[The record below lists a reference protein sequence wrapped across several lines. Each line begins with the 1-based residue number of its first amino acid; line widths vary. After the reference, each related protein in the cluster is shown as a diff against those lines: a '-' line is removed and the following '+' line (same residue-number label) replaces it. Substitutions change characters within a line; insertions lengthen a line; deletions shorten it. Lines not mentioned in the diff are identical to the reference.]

1 MLKHYFSIS
10 LLTFKHISLYFWY
23 YKTYLTKGILMSIL
37 DNVDAATNLAK
48 NNELQLL
55 VFRISEHTDSAYY
68 AINVFKTREVVESKN
83 HFLTQIPSSHPLL
96 EGTIILRGLQIPIL
110 NLPVWLGTQ
119 LSQEDIE
126 KSNIL
131 ICDFNGVII
140 GLRIMSAFR
149 VIKKNWNE
157 MHAPDSY
164 RLKEDGV
171 VMNDTRLE
179 DGSLCLIL
187 DYEKLLSDV
196 IPQAMVDIEGDTAN
210 LKDIKIPDKLKYGT
224 ILIAEDSKTAQ
235 RHLIQIFNNANINM
249 EIFNNGQK
257 LVDYVF
263 SLGEKA
269 NDIPAI
275 ITDIEMPEMSGFTVI
290 KTLRTNINT
299 KDIPIIVNSSMT
311 GTNNKREAEVLGA
324 DAFIDKTKSHNIIP
338 LIISVMK

>member
-1 MLKHYFSIS
+1 
-10 LLTFKHISLYFWY
+10 
-23 YKTYLTKGILMSIL
+23 MSVL

-55 VFRISEHTDSAYY
+55 VFRVSDKKDSAYY
-68 AINVFKTREVVESKN
+68 AINAFKTREVVESKN
-83 HFLTQIPSSHPLL
+83 HYITQIPSSHPLL
-96 EGTIILRGLQIPIL
+96 NGTIILRGLQIPIL
-110 NLPVWLGTQ
+110 DLPAWLGIK
-119 LSQEDIE
+119 LGKEEIE

-196 IPQAMVDIEGDTAN
+196 IPQAMVDVTKDTAN
-210 LKDIKIPDKLKYGT
+210 LHKIEIPEKLKRG
-224 ILIAEDSKTAQ
+224 IVLVAEDSKTAQ
-235 RHLIQIFNNANINM
+235 RHLIQIFNNANIKM
-249 EIFNNGQK
+249 KLFDNGKK
-257 LVDYVF
+257 LIDYIE
-263 SLGEKA
+263 SLGENA
-269 NDIPAI
+269 SEIPAI

-290 KTLRTNINT
+290 KLLKMNPHTRNI
-299 KDIPIIVNSSMT
+299 PLIVNSSMT
-311 GTNNKREAEVLGA
+311 GDNNKREAEVLGA
-324 DAFIDKTKSHNIIP
+324 DGFIDKTKSHNVIP
-338 LIISVMK
+338 LIISVMN

>member
-1 MLKHYFSIS
+1 
-10 LLTFKHISLYFWY
+10 
-23 YKTYLTKGILMSIL
+23 MSVL

-55 VFRISEHTDSAYY
+55 VFRVSDNEDSAYY

-110 NLPVWLGTQ
+110 NLPAWLGSTIKK
-119 LSQEDIE
+119 EDIE

-131 ICDFNGVII
+131 ICDFNGIII

-164 RLKEDGV
+164 RLKDDGV

-187 DYEKLLSDV
+187 DYEKLLADV
-196 IPQAMVDIEGDTAN
+196 IPQAMVDVELDSSELDKST
-210 LKDIKIPDKLKYGT
+210 IPSKLRNGT
-224 ILIAEDSKTAQ
+224 VLIAEDSRTAQ
-235 RHLIQIFNNANINM
+235 RALINIFKKANINM
-249 EIFNNGQK
+249 QIFDNGKK
-257 LVDYVF
+257 LVNYVA
-263 SLGEKA
+263 SLGENA
-269 NDIPAI
+269 SEVPAI
-275 ITDIEMPEMSGFTVI
+275 VTDIEMPEMSGFTVI
-290 KTLRTNINT
+290 KTLKTNPLS

-311 GTNNKREAEVLGA
+311 GNNNKREAETLGA
-324 DAFIDKTKSHNIIP
+324 DGFIDKTKSHNVIP

>member
-1 MLKHYFSIS
+1 MIAYTI
-10 LLTFKHISLYFWY
+10 
-23 YKTYLTKGILMSIL
+23 KGYLMSVL

-55 VFRISEHTDSAYY
+55 VFRVNDKTDSAYY

-110 NLPVWLGTQ
+110 DLPAWLGSSLDKKDT
-119 LSQEDIE
+119 L

-164 RLKEDGV
+164 RLKEEGV

-187 DYEKLLSDV
+187 DYEKLLADV
-196 IPQAMVDIEGDTAN
+196 IPQAMVDVISDSTNIIGMPLPE
-210 LKDIKIPDKLKYGT
+210 KLKNGT
-224 ILIAEDSKTAQ
+224 VLVAEDSKTAQ
-235 RHLIQIFNNANINM
+235 RALIQIFKNANINM
-249 EIFNNGQK
+249 QLFDNGKK
-257 LVDYVF
+257 LVDYVAT
-263 SLGEKA
+263 LGESA
-269 NDIPAI
+269 HSIPAI

-290 KTLRTNINT
+290 KTLKANPFSR
-299 KDIPIIVNSSMT
+299 DIPVIVNSSMT
-311 GTNNKREAEVLGA
+311 GNNNKREAEMLGA
-324 DAFIDKTKSHNIIP
+324 DGFIDKTKSHNIIP
-338 LIISVMK
+338 LIASVMNEG

>member
-1 MLKHYFSIS
+1 
-10 LLTFKHISLYFWY
+10 
-23 YKTYLTKGILMSIL
+23 MSVL

-55 VFRISEHTDSAYY
+55 VFRVSDSEDSAYY

-110 NLPVWLGTQ
+110 DLPAWLGKP
-119 LSQEDIE
+119 LNKANIE

-131 ICDFNGVII
+131 ICDFNGIII

-149 VIKKNWNE
+149 VIKKNWSE

-171 VMNDTRLE
+171 VINDTRLE

-187 DYEKLLSDV
+187 DYEKLLADV
-196 IPQAMVDIEGDTAN
+196 IPQAMVDVELDSLELDKST
-210 LKDIKIPDKLKYGT
+210 IPPKLKNGT
-224 ILIAEDSKTAQ
+224 VLIAEDSKTAQ
-235 RHLIQIFNNANINM
+235 RALINIFKNANIKM
-249 EIFNNGQK
+249 QMFDNGKK
-257 LVDYVF
+257 LVDYIA
-263 SLGEKA
+263 SLGENA
-269 NDIPAI
+269 AEIPAI

-290 KTLRTNINT
+290 KTLKANPLS

-311 GTNNKREAEVLGA
+311 GENNKREAETLGA
-324 DAFIDKTKSHNIIP
+324 DGFIDKTKSHNVVP

>member
-1 MLKHYFSIS
+1 
-10 LLTFKHISLYFWY
+10 
-23 YKTYLTKGILMSIL
+23 MSVL

-55 VFRISEHTDSAYY
+55 VFRINDKKGSAYY

-83 HFLTQIPSSHPLL
+83 HFLTQIPSSHLLL
-96 EGTIILRGLQIPIL
+96 EGTIMLRGLQIPIL
-110 NLPVWLGTQ
+110 NLPAWLGTT
-119 LSQEDIE
+119 LSKEDIQ

-187 DYEKLLSDV
+187 DYEKLLADV
-196 IPQAMVDIEGDTAN
+196 IPQAMVNVTEDTTNLVGIE
-210 LKDIKIPDKLKYGT
+210 IPERLRNGT
-224 ILIAEDSKTAQ
+224 ILIAEDSRTAQ
-235 RHLIQIFNNANINM
+235 RHLIQIFKKANINM
-249 EIFNNGQK
+249 QLFENGQK
-257 LVDYVF
+257 LVDYIF
-263 SLGEKA
+263 ALGEKA
-269 NDIPAI
+269 KDLPAI

-290 KTLRTNINT
+290 KTLKENPIT

-311 GTNNKREAEVLGA
+311 GENNKREAEVLGA
-324 DAFIDKTKSHNIIP
+324 NGFIDKTKSHDIIP